1 MSTALRRCKSGA
13 RSLEVE
19 PPAAANATRPV
30 ARRGMAIPGRACR
43 NHGGANHRAGVRL
56 RFCNA
61 RKILV
66 GGRRWTT
73 APGSG
78 LIMVAG
84 RGPVMLFRDR
94 AHAARLLAERLEPY
108 RGRAT
113 VVAGMPR
120 GGVPMARIIADTLG
134 ADVDV
139 VLVRKL
145 GAPGNPE
152 LAVGAVDEH
161 GHVFVADHAASVG
174 ATDAYLAAETARQLA
189 VLREQ
194 RRRYTPS
201 RPPLD
206 PRGRT
211 VVIVDDGIATGATMI
226 AAVRAIREHDPARV
240 VVAAGVAPAETV
252 ERLASE
258 ADDVVCLATPWPF
271 DAVGR
276 FYDDFS
282 QVSDEEVV
290 RALEPGRPATPA

>member
-1 MSTALRRCKSGA
+1 
-13 RSLEVE
+13 V
-19 PPAAANATRPV
+19 
-30 ARRGMAIPGRACR
+30 
-43 NHGGANHRAGVRL
+43 
-56 RFCNA
+56 
-61 RKILV
+61 
-66 GGRRWTT
+66 
-73 APGSG
+73 
-78 LIMVAG
+78 
-84 RGPVMLFRDR
+84 LFRDR
-94 AHAARLLAERLEPY
+94 AQVARLLAERLQPY
-108 RGRAT
+108 RGAGT

-120 GGVPMARIIADTLG
+120 GGVPMARIIADALG

-161 GHVFVADHAASVG
+161 GHVFVADHAAAVG
-174 ATDAYLAAETARQLA
+174 VTDAYLAAETARQLA

-211 VVIVDDGIATGATMI
+211 VIVVDDGIATGATMI
-226 AAVRAIREHDPARV
+226 TAVRALREHDPARV
-240 VVAAGVAPAETV
+240 VVAAGVAPPDTV
-252 ERLASE
+252 ERLAAE

-276 FYDDFS
+276 FYQNFS
-282 QVSDEEVV
+282 QVTDEEVV
-290 RALEPGRPATPA
+290 RALQPKQPATPP